1 VLNLGNILEIAVVSL
16 PAFINPPAPPADSF
30 EFLVAY
36 SLQANDSIM
45 ETVNNGFNLGFTLL
59 DGLFNPYYS
68 HFTSRQELVEGTVPG
83 GPDATTSD
91 TFGYTVQKQP
101 FMFLAEYTDF
111 RSRLSPSRTL
121 KTFTD
126 YREFI
131 SQDVD
136 VSARLSFNYVT
147 HGAVENVQNGR
158 AFSEKITGLDATIHR
173 VYPREKL
180 NLFAGASITDR
191 RVINAIARTYALNTS
206 LTWHVGRLDVAA
218 SASKGYTTSAGTI
231 SHQTIESTA
240 YSLTVSRKLF

>member
-1 VLNLGNILEIAVVSL
+1 
-16 PAFINPPAPPADSF
+16 
-30 EFLVAY
+30 
-36 SLQANDSIM
+36 
-45 ETVNNGFNLGFTLL
+45 
-59 DGLFNPYYS
+59 
-68 HFTSRQELVEGTVPG
+68 
-83 GPDATTSD
+83 
-91 TFGYTVQKQP
+91 
-101 FMFLAEYTDF
+101 MFLAEYTDF